1 MPSYSNSSAMR
12 SGIEAQ
18 FNFLTELTRKTF
30 DSMRKLGELNLHFTQ
45 QVMHD
50 GAEAARQLVSCRDPL
65 QFAAVAAGATQPALQ
80 NLQRYQQQ
88 LAGML
93 AGAQLD
99 LTRSAEAFMPEG
111 ARYAAAAAL
120 VQEVAR
126 ETSSAVD
133 PWSAAFDGDG
143 ASGDPFSS
151 AARGNG
157 SSPDST
163 GGGNHYT
170 RG

>member
-50 GAEAARQLVSCRDPL
+50 RAEAARQLVGCRDPL
-65 QFAAVAAGATQPALQ
+65 QFAAIAANATRPAMQ

-88 LAGML
+88 LAGMVT
-93 AGAQLD
+93 GAQLD
-99 LTRSAEAFMPEG
+99 LTRGAEAFVPEG
-111 ARYAAAAAL
+111 ARYAAAAIVHEIAG
-120 VQEVAR
+120 EA
-126 ETSSAVD
+126 SSAD
-133 PWSAAFDGDG
+133 DLYSDAFDSPGR
-143 ASGDPFSS
+143 SGGPFSA

-157 SSPDST
+157 SLPDST
-163 GGGNHYT
+163 GGGTHYT